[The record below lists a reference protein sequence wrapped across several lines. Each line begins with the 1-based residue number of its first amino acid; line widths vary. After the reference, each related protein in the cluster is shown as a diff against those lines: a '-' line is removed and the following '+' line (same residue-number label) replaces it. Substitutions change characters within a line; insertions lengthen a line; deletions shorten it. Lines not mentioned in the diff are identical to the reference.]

1 MIKCEIHFP
10 DVLLSLPCL
19 TTFISYTVAYVD
31 FFDSQVK
38 ARGGDW
44 KSVVSEYLY
53 SGTEPLING
62 LAGGRA

>member
-1 MIKCEIHFP
+1 MINREILNYYVYCP
-10 DVLLSLPCL
+10 TLWLRPAA
-19 TTFISYTVAYVD
+19 SYTVAYVD
-31 FFDSQVK
+31 FFDSQIK

-62 LAGGRA
+62 LAGGRT